1 MLGDCRA
8 AEELEKLCQQLEN
21 DRCGSI
27 AWIFL
32 CHKAHGPWSN
42 WFPLKIVWFSTK
54 EGINMYASEGET
66 CFALIGLIPIMPIM
80 SHFLGADHELSEKS
94 RPESSTM
101 APWPKATVEVDRD
114 WIIFTFVGMSQNLG
128 PRDPRFK
135 RFGSFFSDHPI
146 LEYWYVILTH
156 V

>member
-101 APWPKATVEVDRD
+101 AP
-114 WIIFTFVGMSQNLG
+114 
-128 PRDPRFK
+128 
-135 RFGSFFSDHPI
+135 
-146 LEYWYVILTH
+146 
-156 V
+156 